1 MVSPFNRRNKFNL
14 SHEKKLT
21 CDMGKLIPALVQPVM
36 PGDTFN
42 VTTDLILRLQA
53 LIAPIFHRVDVY
65 SHFFFVPNR
74 LIMDDW
80 ENFITG
86 GREGNDETVFPT
98 ITVTP
103 TVGSLAD
110 YMGLPTNDV
119 PVTVSALPFR
129 AYAKIYNEWY
139 RNETLQDEVELST
152 ASGVDTTTNTD
163 LLSRNWKRDYFTSAL
178 PWTQRGEPVSLPLGN
193 SAGLTG
199 TAQTTLYGNSGLY
212 MVKNSAPNDNT
223 NYPEKPLI
231 TLGTGDNQS
240 IVLDTDSGQS
250 SYGGLRYS
258 KGIAAATDLTNVRVD
273 LSNATDVPTI
283 NDWRVA
289 FQIQRLLEK
298 NARGGYRYIEW
309 LLSHFGI
316 RSSDA
321 RLQRAEYLG
330 GGRSPI
336 AISEVVQTSATD
348 STSPQGNMAGHA
360 FSAQRSH
367 SFTKSFEE
375 HGYIIGIISVL
386 PMANYQQGIERHWLY
401 NTRYDFPLPV
411 LAHLGEQGIYN
422 KELYVDG
429 TEDDEK
435 IFGYAPRYEECR
447 HHYSSVHGDFRN
459 TLNFWHMGRI
469 FDNRPQLNAD
479 FVRSDPTKR
488 IFATEDYGQHCLIAL
503 VNNVKAIRCLPK
515 HGIPGYIDHD

>member
-14 SHEKKLT
+14 THEKKLT
-21 CDMGKLIPALVQPVM
+21 CDMGKLVPCMVQPVM

-42 VTTDLILRLQA
+42 VHTDMMLRLQA
-53 LIAPIFHRVDVY
+53 LIAPIYHRVDVY
-65 SHFFFVPNR
+65 THFFFVPNR
-74 LIMDDW
+74 LVMDDW

-86 GREGNDETVFPT
+86 GREGTDETVFPK

-110 YMGLPTNDV
+110 YLGLPTNNV

-139 RNETLQDEVELST
+139 RNETLQDEVSLST
-152 ASGVDTTTNTD
+152 ASGVDTTTNTS

-178 PWTQRGEPVSLPLGN
+178 PWTQRGEPVTLPLGTTAPVIFSDGETATN
-193 SAGLTG
+193 PVKSLVAYKKSGNRYSADGLHGLVVGAGG
-199 TAQTTLYGNSGLY
+199 TVA
-212 MVKNSAPNDNT
+212 
-223 NYPEKPLI
+223 
-231 TLGTGDNQS
+231 
-240 IVLDTDSGQS
+240 DSGQVLS
-250 SYGGLRYS
+250 DETYGSPICLD
-258 KGIAAATDLTNVRVD
+258 ANVD
-273 LSNATDVPTI
+273 LSNASNVPTI

-336 AISEVVQTSATD
+336 AITEVVQTSASDDVT
-348 STSPQGNMAGHA
+348 PQGNMAGHA
-360 FSAQRSH
+360 FSAQRTH

-375 HGYIIGIISVL
+375 HGYIIGIMSIL
-386 PMANYQQGIERHWLY
+386 PMANYQQGISRHWLY
-401 NTRYDFPLPV
+401 DTRYDFPLPV
-411 LAHLGEQGIYN
+411 LSHLGEQGIYN

-429 TEDDEK
+429 TSDDDQ

-469 FDNRPQLNAD
+469 FDNRPQLNAE
-479 FVRSDPTKR
+479 FVKSDPTTR
-488 IFATEDYGQHCLIAL
+488 IFATEDTEQYGQHCLIDL

-515 HGIPGYIDHD
+515 HGIPGFIDHD

>member
-14 SHEKKLT
+14 THEKKLT
-21 CDMGKLIPALVQPVM
+21 CDMGKLVPCMVQPVM

-42 VTTDLILRLQA
+42 VHTDIMLRLQA
-53 LIAPIFHRVDVY
+53 LIAPIYHRVDVY
-65 SHFFFVPNR
+65 THFFFVPNR
-74 LIMDDW
+74 LVMDDW
-80 ENFITG
+80 EDFITG

-103 TVGSLAD
+103 EVGSLAD
-110 YMGLPTNDV
+110 YLGLPTNNV

-139 RNETLQDEVELST
+139 RNETLQDEVSLST
-152 ASGVDTTTNTD
+152 ASGTDTTTNTD

-178 PWTQRGEPVSLPLGN
+178 PWTQRGEPVSVPLGT
-193 SAGLTG
+193 SAPVVFSTGNTASNPVTNLKLYRPDG
-199 TAQTTLYGNSGLY
+199 TAVSMTNPHNAIITSNGNLVYDTNSTSVSQTYQ
-212 MVKNSAPNDNT
+212 V
-223 NYPEKPLI
+223 
-231 TLGTGDNQS
+231 
-240 IVLDTDSGQS
+240 
-250 SYGGLRYS
+250 
-258 KGIAAATDLTNVRVD
+258 GIDANVNLEAAT
-273 LSNATDVPTI
+273 SATI

-336 AISEVVQTSATD
+336 AITEVVQTSASDDVT
-348 STSPQGNMAGHA
+348 PQGNMAGHA
-360 FSAQRSH
+360 FSAQRTH

-375 HGYIIGIISVL
+375 HGYIIGIMSIL
-386 PMANYQQGIERHWLY
+386 PMANYQQGISRHWLY

-411 LAHLGEQGIYN
+411 LSHLGEQGIYN
-422 KELYVDG
+422 KELFVDG
-429 TEDDEK
+429 TTDDDA

-469 FDNRPQLNAD
+469 FENRPLLNAD
-479 FVRSDPTKR
+479 FVKSDPTTR
-488 IFATEDYGQHCLIAL
+488 IFATEDTEQYGQHCLIDL
-503 VNNVKAIRCLPK
+503 VNSVKAIRCLPK